1 MSEYNKMLYKVF
13 RQVSDGW
20 KYVGTFNS
28 MYEAVKYMRE
38 NYPRVKFD
46 IEMHGSDD

>member
-1 MSEYNKMLYKVF
+1 MSEYNRILYKVF

-20 KYVGTFNS
+20 TYVGTFNS

-38 NYPRVKFD
+38 NFPRAKFD
-46 IEMHGSDD
+46 IEMEQSYD